1 MSKLKI
7 ISGTASIILGIV
19 LLFISPTTIIP
30 GILIIILGIGFI
42 IFRRDENIIEERQDL
57 NKRKAG

>member
-30 GILIIILGIGFI
+30 GILLIILGIGFI